1 MDHKPTE
8 TKDVTPVNDTLEDL
22 LNNPFSTPTDTLTTS
37 QQAEI
42 DQLQEQQTA
51 ARLIDKLPAERQEQA
66 KQLAAK
72 IDAND
77 AQSVISYGSA
87 AQAKLS
93 EFSQSM
99 LNHVQAQDIG
109 PVGDSLTEL
118 MYRLQEANPDELR
131 AGEGNIFQRVFG
143 KVKQSIYEVTA
154 KYQKIGAQIDKISV
168 KLDKEKDGLL
178 KDNLMLE
185 QLYQKNKDYFDA
197 LNIYIAAGELKMEEL
212 QTTIIPEAMKR
223 AEETGDQMDVQIAN
237 DYTQFLDRLD
247 KRTHDLRLA
256 RQITIQQAPQIR
268 LIQNTNQAL
277 AEKIQAS
284 IATAIPLWK
293 NQVVIALT
301 LLRQKDAVTAQR
313 QVSETTNDLLKK
325 NSEMLKISAIET
337 AKENERGIVD
347 IETLQTTQNDL
358 IETIQENIA
367 YPKRRKR
374 KTSSCRSR
382 AWTHGRRSETKT
394 VGFNPIDH
402 LSLVTKTNAQQQF
415 ITTVDG
421 RFSYLSSNF
430 SIGVY
435 FSFILLCP

>member
-1 MDHKPTE
+1 MDNKPKE
-8 TKDVTPVNDTLEDL
+8 VTPVNDTLDDL
-22 LNNPFSTPTDTLTTS
+22 LNNPFSTPTDKLTQT
-37 QQAEI
+37 QQSEI
-42 DQLQEQQTA
+42 NALQEQQTA

-66 KQLAAK
+66 KELAAK
-72 IDAND
+72 IDVSD

-87 AQAKLS
+87 AQTKLS

-131 AGEGNIFQRVFG
+131 AGEGNIFQRMFG

-168 KLDKEKDGLL
+168 KLEKEKDGLL

-212 QTTIIPEAMKR
+212 QTTIIPKAMKK

-337 AKENERGIVD
+337 AKENERGIFD

-358 IETIQENIA
+358 IETIQETLRIQKEGKE
-367 YPKRRKR
+367 KRRHAEVELGHMEDDLKQ
-374 KTSSCRSR
+374 K
-382 AWTHGRRSETKT
+382 
-394 VGFNPIDH
+394 
-402 LSLVTKTNAQQQF
+402 
-415 ITTVDG
+415 
-421 RFSYLSSNF
+421 
-430 SIGVY
+430 
-435 FSFILLCP
+435 LLDLTQ

>member
-1 MDHKPTE
+1 MVNNHPSE
-8 TKDVTPVNDTLEDL
+8 PKDITPVNDTLEDL
-22 LNNPFSTPTDTLTTS
+22 LNNPFSTPTDKLTQT
-37 QQAEI
+37 QQNEI
-42 DQLQEQQTA
+42 NALQEQQTA
-51 ARLIDKLPAERQEQA
+51 TRLIDKLPAERQEQA
-66 KQLAAK
+66 KELAAK

-87 AQAKLS
+87 AQTKLS

-118 MYRLQEANPDELR
+118 MYRLQEANPDELH

-154 KYQKIGAQIDKISV
+154 KYQKIGAQIDKISI

-212 QTTIIPEAMKR
+212 QTTIIPEAMKK

-358 IETIQENIA
+358 IETIQETLRIQQEGKE
-367 YPKRRKR
+367 KRRHAEVELGNMEDDLKQ
-374 KTSSCRSR
+374 K
-382 AWTHGRRSETKT
+382 
-394 VGFNPIDH
+394 
-402 LSLVTKTNAQQQF
+402 
-415 ITTVDG
+415 
-421 RFSYLSSNF
+421 
-430 SIGVY
+430 
-435 FSFILLCP
+435 LLDLTQ

>member
-1 MDHKPTE
+1 MMKESSFNEPQGGVLMVNNHPSE
-8 TKDVTPVNDTLEDL
+8 PKDITPVNDTLEDL
-22 LNNPFSTPTDTLTTS
+22 LNNPFSTPTDKLTQT
-37 QQAEI
+37 QQNEI
-42 DQLQEQQTA
+42 NALQEQQTA
-51 ARLIDKLPAERQEQA
+51 TRLIDKLPAERQEQA
-66 KQLAAK
+66 KELAAK

-87 AQAKLS
+87 AQTKLS

-154 KYQKIGAQIDKISV
+154 KYQKIGAQIDKISI

-212 QTTIIPEAMKR
+212 QTTIIPEAMKK
-223 AEETGDQMDVQIAN
+223 AEETGDQMNVQIAN

-358 IETIQENIA
+358 IETIQETLRIQQEGKE
-367 YPKRRKR
+367 KRRHAEVELGNMEDDLKQ
-374 KTSSCRSR
+374 K
-382 AWTHGRRSETKT
+382 
-394 VGFNPIDH
+394 
-402 LSLVTKTNAQQQF
+402 
-415 ITTVDG
+415 
-421 RFSYLSSNF
+421 
-430 SIGVY
+430 
-435 FSFILLCP
+435 LLDLTQ

>member
-1 MDHKPTE
+1 MSETPNQAKP
-8 TKDVTPVNDTLEDL
+8 VTDTLDDL
-22 LNNPFSTPTDTLTTS
+22 LNNPFSTPVDTLTTT

-42 DQLQEQQTA
+42 SQLKEQQTA
-51 ARLIDKLPAERQEQA
+51 PRLIDKLPPERQAQA
-66 KQLAAK
+66 QELASK
-72 IDAND
+72 IDATD
-77 AQSVISYGSA
+77 QQAVITYGAA
-87 AQAKLS
+87 AQTKLG

-99 LNHVQAQDIG
+99 LNHVQAADIG

-131 AGEGNIFQRVFG
+131 AGEGNLFKRMFG
-143 KVKQSIYEVTA
+143 KVKQSIFEITA
-154 KYQKIGAQIDKISV
+154 KYQKIGAQIDKIAV

-197 LNIYIAAGELKMEEL
+197 LNIYIAAGELKMQEL
-212 QTTIIPEAMKR
+212 QTKIIPEAMKK
-223 AEETGDQMDVQIAN
+223 AEETNDQMDVQIAN

-284 IATAIPLWK
+284 VNTAIPLWK

-325 NSEMLKISAIET
+325 NSEMLKVSAIET

-347 IETLQTTQNDL
+347 IETLQKNTKRPCGNDPR
-358 IETIQENIA
+358 NITD
-367 YPKRRKR
+367 PKRRKR
-374 KTSSCRSR
+374 KTSGCRS
-382 AWTHGRRSETKT
+382 GIGSSRRRLERPLI
-394 VGFNPIDH
+394 GFN
-402 LSLVTKTNAQQQF
+402 
-415 ITTVDG
+415 
-421 RFSYLSSNF
+421 
-430 SIGVY
+430 
-435 FSFILLCP
+435 

>member
-8 TKDVTPVNDTLEDL
+8 TKDITPVNDTLEDL

-42 DQLQEQQTA
+42 DQLQEQQSA

-66 KQLAAK
+66 KQLAVK

-212 QTTIIPEAMKR
+212 QTTIIPEAMKK

-358 IETIQENIA
+358 IETIQETLRIQKEGKE
-367 YPKRRKR
+367 KRRHAEVELGHMEEDLKQ
-374 KTSSCRSR
+374 K
-382 AWTHGRRSETKT
+382 
-394 VGFNPIDH
+394 
-402 LSLVTKTNAQQQF
+402 
-415 ITTVDG
+415 
-421 RFSYLSSNF
+421 
-430 SIGVY
+430 
-435 FSFILLCP
+435 LLDLTQ

>member
-268 LIQNTNQAL
+268 LIQNTNQAW

-358 IETIQENIA
+358 IETIQETLRIQKEGKE
-367 YPKRRKR
+367 KRRHAEVELGHMEEDLKQ
-374 KTSSCRSR
+374 K
-382 AWTHGRRSETKT
+382 
-394 VGFNPIDH
+394 
-402 LSLVTKTNAQQQF
+402 
-415 ITTVDG
+415 
-421 RFSYLSSNF
+421 
-430 SIGVY
+430 
-435 FSFILLCP
+435 LLDLTQ